1 MDISGLTSAYTD
13 YLTNQASSSS
23 VDALKDKLTTD
34 YSTATD
40 DELLDA
46 CKQFEAYFLEQVFKG
61 MQKTIP
67 ESEYSSSST
76 STLVDYYK
84 DSMIQELAAQ
94 STETNSIG
102 LAQTMYEQMKRNY
115 QVNITEVETA
125 TETVTETAT
134 DNA

>member
-1 MDISGLTSAYTD
+1 MDIGGLTTAYTD
-13 YLTNQASSSS
+13 YLTNQATNSN
-23 VDALKDKLTTD
+23 VDTLKDKLTTD
-34 YSTATD
+34 YSKATD
-40 DELLDA
+40 EELLDA

-76 STLVDYYK
+76 SALVDYHK
-84 DSMIQELAAQ
+84 DNMIQELAKQ

-115 QVNITEVETA
+115 QMDIKEAEIT
-125 TETVTETAT
+125 TVK

>member
-13 YLTNQASSSS
+13 MLTNQMNGSKA
-23 VDALKDKLTTD
+23 DALKDKLNTD
-34 YSTATD
+34 YSKATD
-40 DELLDA
+40 EELMAA

-61 MQKTIP
+61 MERTVP
-67 ESEYSSSST
+67 ESQFSSSST

-84 DSMIQELAAQ
+84 DNMIQELATQ

-115 QVNITEVETA
+115 QMDRLETNSEEKTEQV
-125 TETVTETAT
+125 
-134 DNA
+134 

>member
-13 YLTNQASSSS
+13 YLTGQADNSK

-34 YSTATD
+34 YSKATD
-40 DELLDA
+40 EELMNA

-61 MQKTIP
+61 MEKTIP

-76 STLVDYYK
+76 STLVDFHK
-84 DSMIQELAAQ
+84 DNMIKELAAQ
-94 STETNSIG
+94 STDINSIG

-115 QVNITEVETA
+115 QMDIQEVKA
-125 TETVTETAT
+125 VTES
-134 DNA
+134 DNV

>member
-1 MDISGLTSAYTD
+1 MDIGGLTTAYTD
-13 YLTNQASSSS
+13 YLTNQATNSN

-34 YSTATD
+34 YSKATD
-40 DELLDA
+40 EELLDA

-76 STLVDYYK
+76 SALVDYHK
-84 DSMIQELAAQ
+84 DNMIQELAKQ

-115 QVNITEVETA
+115 QMDIKEAEIT
-125 TETVTETAT
+125 TVK

>member
-13 YLTNQASSSS
+13 YLTTQANSSKT
-23 VDALKDKLTTD
+23 DALKDKLNTD

-40 DELLDA
+40 EELMNA
-46 CKQFEAYFLEQVFKG
+46 CKQFEAYFVEQVFKG

-76 STLVDYYK
+76 STLVDYFK
-84 DSMIQELAAQ
+84 DNMIQELAAQ

-115 QVNITEVETA
+115 QVEVQEVAQETDSTAKTEEV
-125 TETVTETAT
+125 
-134 DNA
+134 